1 MTSPNIHPEQA
12 RAGPDH
18 LHRDAVLLSP
28 EQAQAVVRL
37 VEGAPAVRRRYQFF
51 VWTQSQMQALLPH
64 QLLVCGAYQRQRR
77 GLVLD
82 AFHNVVLPA
91 ELLQTLTDTTSPL
104 LSALL
109 QAWLDG
115 RGRPRAVPLAA
126 LAGAAAP
133 AAQQLQSALGWS
145 HLLLHATSR
154 PQRLNEIET
163 LFIVGGTGTWTA
175 AQQAQRCACL
185 ELLLPHLHS
194 TWQRT
199 AATELELDS
208 HGPTAA
214 VLPARLRDPAAPAT
228 RQHDVVTPRERQILR
243 WVREGLSN
251 HEIAQVLDISP
262 LTVKNHVQKILRKLN
277 AGNRAQAVALALAR
291 HLIDASEP
299 GTAPQGPTEMP
310 APHQPQTQT
319 DTLP

>member
-1 MTSPNIHPEQA
+1 MTTPASPPELA
-12 RAGPDH
+12 RAGPGPQH
-18 LHRDAVLLSP
+18 NDAVLLSP

-77 GLVLD
+77 ALVLD

-91 ELLQTLTDTTSPL
+91 DLLQTLTDVNSPL
-104 LSALL
+104 LQALQ

-115 RGRPRAVPLAA
+115 RGKPRAVPLAGLAA
-126 LAGAAAP
+126 LGGAAAP
-133 AAQQLQSALGWS
+133 AAQGLQRALGWT
-145 HLLLHATSR
+145 HLLVHATSR

-163 LFIVGGTGTWTA
+163 LFIVGA
-175 AQQAQRCACL
+175 AGALDGPQQDQRCACL
-185 ELLLPHLHS
+185 ELVLPHLHS

-199 AATELELDS
+199 AATELELDG
-208 HGPTAA
+208 HGP
-214 VLPARLRDPAAPAT
+214 APALQPVRRREAVPPVA
-228 RQHDVVTPRERQILR
+228 RQSAVVTVREQQILR

-251 HEIAQVLDISP
+251 QEIAEVLAISP

-291 HLIDASEP
+291 HLIDAAEP
-299 GTAPQGPTEMP
+299 GAARPAMPLPPQADPSP
-310 APHQPQTQT
+310 
-319 DTLP
+319 